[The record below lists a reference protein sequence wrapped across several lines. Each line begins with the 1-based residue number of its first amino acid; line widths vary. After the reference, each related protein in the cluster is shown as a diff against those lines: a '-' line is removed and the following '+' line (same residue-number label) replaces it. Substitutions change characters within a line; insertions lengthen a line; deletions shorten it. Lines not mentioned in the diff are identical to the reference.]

1 MIAGQS
7 ASTEPPVGS
16 WPLIDLK
23 DAHGS
28 SDTDDDDEEKEE
40 EEEEEGE
47 EEEEQFWFDLR
58 PVGESGYRY
67 LNKDTMQALFY
78 FSEDTKRTP
87 GSPHSVNLR
96 GTGSLFRL
104 FSTGEAREENMDAD

>member
-16 WPLIDLK
+16 WPLLDLK
-23 DAHGS
+23 DANGL
-28 SDTDDDDEEKEE
+28 SDTDDDDDDDEE
-40 EEEEEGE
+40 EEEEEEERGE
-47 EEEEQFWFDLR
+47 EEEEFGLR
-58 PVGESGYRY
+58 PLGESGYRY
-67 LNKDTMQALFY
+67 LNNDTMQALFY

-104 FSTGEAREENMDAD
+104 FSTAEAREENMDAD